1 MRNQSSSLTV
11 RERGGVVWAAAAAAA
26 AGALGLGCL
35 LGPSRWGQS
44 SPAFPCWKG
53 GVVGTK
59 GEAGKVIWLS
69 GVPGGEL
76 AWHNKVRRKL
86 AAASAAVIGRPEPS
100 GVDGILLGLAA
111 KRIAVAAGVPGGGI
125 RHRKAEG
132 GACSAVICAAWAW
145 LPKAR

>member
-11 RERGGVVWAAAAAAA
+11 RERGGVAWAAAAAVAA
-26 AGALGLGCL
+26 EALELGCM
-35 LGPSRWGQS
+35 LGPSGWGQS
-44 SPAFPCWKG
+44 SPALPCWRG

-76 AWHNKVRRKL
+76 AWRSKVRRKL
-86 AAASAAVIGRPEPS
+86 AAASAAVIGRPKPS

-111 KRIAVAAGVPGGGI
+111 MRIAVAAGVPGGGI
-125 RHRKAEG
+125 RHRKAG
-132 GACSAVICAAWAW
+132 GGSCSVIICTA
-145 LPKAR
+145 